1 MQVNDTLLKR
11 LGIRS
16 LWGIGSGV
24 EALPGARLS
33 SVARD
38 LAALADH
45 ACQPIALEVNMLL
58 MAAMPGE
65 TGDDVMARFTLE
77 RDRAAAKRKAEI
89 RAQELKDE
97 LAALKRRIAEI
108 EAGE

>member
-1 MQVNDTLLKR
+1 MQVNDALLKR

-16 LWGIGSGV
+16 LWAISSGV
-24 EALPGARLS
+24 EALPGAHLS

-38 LAALADH
+38 LAALAGH
-45 ACQPIALEVNMLL
+45 VCHPIALEVNTLL

-65 TGDDVMARFTLE
+65 TGDAVMARFTLE
-77 RDRAAAKRKAEI
+77 RDRAEAKRAAERKAKARE
-89 RAQELKDE
+89 EE